1 MNASCLPGLPPRP
14 LPAEMLAQLQ
24 ARFGAQLS
32 TAAAV
37 RQQHGRDESPFDVP
51 PPDAVLFCQS
61 TEDVAEAVRLAARY
75 RVPVIPYGAGSSLEG
90 HLLAVQGGLSLD
102 LSRMSEGLELQPE
115 DLTVTVQAGVL
126 RTQIGRAHV

>member
-1 MNASCLPGLPPRP
+1 MSTSCLPGLPPRP

-61 TEDVAEAVRLAARY
+61 TEDVAEAVRLAARH
-75 RVPVIPYGAGSSLEG
+75 RVPVIPYGAGS
-90 HLLAVQGGLSLD
+90 
-102 LSRMSEGLELQPE
+102 
-115 DLTVTVQAGVL
+115 
-126 RTQIGRAHV
+126 

>member
-1 MNASCLPGLPPRP
+1 MNASCPPGLSLPPRP

-61 TEDVAEAVRLAARY
+61 TEDVAEAVRLAAR
-75 RVPVIPYGAGSSLEG
+75 
-90 HLLAVQGGLSLD
+90 
-102 LSRMSEGLELQPE
+102 
-115 DLTVTVQAGVL
+115 
-126 RTQIGRAHV
+126 